1 MDSLFLQKISE
12 RVSGW
17 RDSGYN
23 GAYQETKNILAHIRR
38 VAFLHGPQV
47 EALETY
53 VYLKEVAGNQTS
65 LSVFRSMFQ
74 NELEFLRALG
84 ISDKEA
90 LELAFDKEKD
100 KKIKAILEEKF
111 GAADY
116 ANQVYALTMGSG
128 KTILMAVMMAYDF
141 VLSYYH
147 PKDGKF
153 AKNALVFAPDT
164 TIIESLKEIKTFDYG
179 KVLPREYQNVLL
191 NIKYH
196 YLESPETPL
205 APNGNY
211 NVIVSN
217 SQKIILKTRNGN
229 GKSAAK
235 RLFADKNYLE
245 KKEIENA
252 RLQAIRQLTQLVIFV
267 DEAHH
272 SYGRTLEGTLKK
284 TRQTIDYL
292 HQNTPLVVV
301 VNLTGTPYVQNKMIA
316 DVVYHF
322 GLKAGIERGILKQ
335 VRILEY
341 GNVRSGE
348 FLEQVIGT
356 FVSEYGTR
364 RLEGRLPKIAF
375 FAASIDDLRRDLK
388 PKVERLLAEKGI
400 SPSVVLEYH
409 TEAEENAGEFR
420 KLDTA
425 ESDKRIVLLVG
436 KGTEGWNCRSLVAV
450 ALYKKPKST
459 ILVLQSTTR
468 CLRAIGDNSTRAHIF
483 LSNEN
488 YRILD
493 RELKN
498 NFSSSISELNAQDQ
512 QMIEHTLNVEKRK
525 TVKVKKILKE
535 IVAAQKSAAD
545 SIKID
550 FTKFKADDYQAYVS
564 EGGIF
569 LGEEGKAGYQEA
581 RTTRRITAKNDL
593 TFYEIAEIINR
604 YTHLP
609 CLIIGD
615 IVSGSGKKRD
625 EFVKAVNE
633 NVALVPFA
641 IREILKSAY
650 KYEERTETIEEEL
663 ELTKLYPFK
672 ISIQQGRS
680 SLVVYREGEEKEGRA
695 GRLGFHV
702 NPYSFDSGDEKD
714 LFRYL
719 RQVLEPKEAIKDVYF
734 TGARVAA
741 DITHTDFYF
750 EYWSPELKRVARYF
764 PDFLVETTKGRYL
777 VVEVKNPAERAD
789 YEANRRAYKG
799 KPEEL
804 TNEVFAKELGFN
816 DFRAANKNFEY
827 RLIFNASLQQEQI
840 KLFEEIQKI

>member
-1 MDSLFLQKISE
+1 
-12 RVSGW
+12 
-17 RDSGYN
+17 
-23 GAYQETKNILAHIRR
+23 
-38 VAFLHGPQV
+38 
-47 EALETY
+47 
-53 VYLKEVAGNQTS
+53 
-65 LSVFRSMFQ
+65 
-74 NELEFLRALG
+74 
-84 ISDKEA
+84 
-90 LELAFDKEKD
+90 
-100 KKIKAILEEKF
+100 
-111 GAADY
+111 
-116 ANQVYALTMGSG
+116 
-128 KTILMAVMMAYDF
+128 
-141 VLSYYH
+141 
-147 PKDGKF
+147 
-153 AKNALVFAPDT
+153 
-164 TIIESLKEIKTFDYG
+164 
-179 KVLPREYQNVLL
+179 
-191 NIKYH
+191 
-196 YLESPETPL
+196 
-205 APNGNY
+205 
-211 NVIVSN
+211 
-217 SQKIILKTRNGN
+217 
-229 GKSAAK
+229 
-235 RLFADKNYLE
+235 
-245 KKEIENA
+245 
-252 RLQAIRQLTQLVIFV
+252 
-267 DEAHH
+267 
-272 SYGRTLEGTLKK
+272 
-284 TRQTIDYL
+284 
-292 HQNTPLVVV
+292 
-301 VNLTGTPYVQNKMIA
+301 
-316 DVVYHF
+316 
-322 GLKAGIERGILKQ
+322 
-335 VRILEY
+335 
-341 GNVRSGE
+341 
-348 FLEQVIGT
+348 
-356 FVSEYGTR
+356 
-364 RLEGRLPKIAF
+364 
-375 FAASIDDLRRDLK
+375 
-388 PKVERLLAEKGI
+388 
-400 SPSVVLEYH
+400 
-409 TEAEENAGEFR
+409 
-420 KLDTA
+420 
-425 ESDKRIVLLVG
+425 
-436 KGTEGWNCRSLVAV
+436 
-450 ALYKKPKST
+450 
-459 ILVLQSTTR
+459 VLQSTTR